1 MLLVT
6 QNMTLFFVRLNFTP
20 IFAIEAFQDIFQ
32 HEILILTHSDKVL
45 QLCLQP
51 IFFYHTLIFP
61 PKVITKN
68 CK

>member
-1 MLLVT
+1 
-6 QNMTLFFVRLNFTP
+6 MTLFFVRLNFTP

-51 IFFYHTLIFP
+51 IFFIILLFFLPKLP
-61 PKVITKN
+61 PKIVNKIAL
-68 CK
+68 